1 MAQLKEKC
9 AVQIGDTP
17 PPIEMKQKV
26 LTLQDDEQ
34 QDSDVNSDLDSVSS
48 SLVSTSDNEEDTDRD
63 FMGLGV
69 SELRSIRNGV
79 SKEDF
84 AGVNITLHRLHPW
97 IEGIDD
103 ASLEFLRIQ
112 LFQEIFR
119 LCDWLDQ
126 KYNMEAINSYADISN
141 LFKTYPQ
148 LVSDIDEC
156 WRNPERSFLPICNL
170 GEYFW
175 DNMRP
180 I

>member
-1 MAQLKEKC
+1 MAQLKEKR
-9 AVQIGDTP
+9 AVQIGDIP
-17 PPIEMKQKV
+17 PPIETKQEV
-26 LTLQDDEQ
+26 LMLQDDGQ
-34 QDSDVNSDLDSVSS
+34 QDNDINSDSDSVSS
-48 SLVSTSDNEEDTDRD
+48 SLVSTSDSEEDTDSD
-63 FMGLGV
+63 FVGLDV

-84 AGVNITLHRLHPW
+84 EGVNITLHRLHPW

-103 ASLEFLRIQ
+103 ASLDSLRIQ
-112 LFQEIFR
+112 LFREIFR

-126 KYNMEAINSYADISN
+126 KYNMESINSYADISN
-141 LFKTYPQ
+141 LFETNPQ
-148 LVSDIDEC
+148 LVLEIDEC
-156 WRNPERSFLPICNL
+156 WRNPEGSFLPICNL